1 MPCVTYGI
9 LVALCMLCTLA
20 ALCDAPLYAQ
30 ANSSPTPGNTQV
42 FLDHITA
49 VIQHAFGPKV
59 QVLPAMLA
67 HFYLLGDFNGDGQT
81 DLAVIVKPEQAK
93 AESSQARGGIPAAV

>member
-1 MPCVTYGI
+1 MGRCTRASCLSMVCGTVVGCATTHSASKQRGTRGDGTMPCVTYGI

-20 ALCDAPLYAQ
+20 ARCDAPLYAQ
-30 ANSSPTPGNTQV
+30 ADSSPTPGNTHV

-59 QVLPAMLA
+59 QVL
-67 HFYLLGDFNGDGQT
+67 
-81 DLAVIVKPEQAK
+81 
-93 AESSQARGGIPAAV
+93 